1 MIVAE
6 RSLISL
12 RIGVKNV
19 KLEKN
24 NELETKN
31 MEWPTFII
39 SAGFFI
45 LFVILCLAD
54 EELASKLIYAAHK
67 KIVTYSGAIMQFVFL
82 AIWLICLVIAC
93 SKYGEVKIGGKNSVI
108 DLKTFNWFAIILTTL
123 LAGGGVF
130 FSAAEPMY
138 HFLEVPRAFRQ
149 ITPGTAEAVAPAMAQ
164 SFLHWGFLAW
174 GAQAIGVVI
183 LVYACDFKGM
193 PLKARTLLY
202 PVLGEKGVLGYP
214 GTLMDACSLI
224 AVAAGTIG
232 PIGFLSLQ
240 MSYALQAIWGIP
252 DAFASRLLVLI
263 ITTVV
268 FTVAASTG
276 IYRGIDFLAK
286 WTLYLAIFMIA
297 FVLFFG
303 PGVFILD
310 SFMSGMGTYISNFFK
325 ISMYRGDHEWLGWWT
340 AFYWPWFLSYGPT
353 MAILLVRISKGR
365 TLRQL
370 LLVVCLV
377 GPIITNFWFS
387 ILGGAG
393 IFMELS
399 QPGIISGPLRSNG
412 MPTVLLTIMQSMPAA
427 GLLVPLSLLLVAL
440 FLVTTGAG
448 VVYSMAIG
456 VTGMEHPYRWVR
468 VLWGVLLGAVA
479 TFLVK
484 IGGEKVMNSLQ
495 TFIVVA
501 AVPLFIFYV
510 PQLWGVFECAKKCWI
525 IEYGS
530 SIPPEEIPTTDE

>member
-1 MIVAE
+1 MN
-6 RSLISL
+6 S
-12 RIGVKNV
+12 KM
-19 KLEKN
+19 N
-24 NELETKN
+24 NRVFETKN

-45 LFVILCLAD
+45 LFISLCLIN
-54 EELASKLIYAAHK
+54 EESARKLIYTANS
-67 KIVTYSGAIMQFVFL
+67 IVVNYFGAVMQFVFL
-82 AIWLICLVIAC
+82 AIWLTCLLIAF
-93 SKYGEVKIGGKNSVI
+93 SKYGDVKIGGKDAKI
-108 DLKTFNWFAIILTTL
+108 DIKTYNWFAIILTTL

-138 HFLEVPRAFRQ
+138 HFLTVPKAFGA
-149 ITPGTAEAVAPAMAQ
+149 IAAGTEEAIGPAMAQ

-174 GAQAIGVVI
+174 GAQAIGVMI
-183 LVYACDFKGM
+183 LIYACDFKGM

-202 PVLGEKGVLGYP
+202 PVLGEKGVLGVP

-240 MSYALQAIWGIP
+240 MSYALQAIWGVP
-252 DAFASRLLVLI
+252 DAFTSRLVVLV
-263 ITTVV
+263 ITTAV
-268 FTVAASTG
+268 FTLAASTG
-276 IYRGIDFLAK
+276 IYKGIDFLAK
-286 WTLYLAIFMIA
+286 WTIHLAIFIIG
-297 FVLFFG
+297 FVLIFG
-303 PGVFILD
+303 PGIFILD
-310 SFMSGMGTYISNFFK
+310 SFMTGMGTYVSNFFK
-325 ISMYRGDHEWLGWWT
+325 ISLYRGDTEWLGSWT

-377 GPIITNFWFS
+377 GPVITNFWFS

-393 IFMELS
+393 IFMELTS
-399 QPGIISGPLRSNG
+399 PGSIAGPLSAHG
-412 MPTVLLTIMQSMPAA
+412 MPTVLLTIMQNMPFAT
-427 GLLVPLSLLLVAL
+427 LLVPLSLLLVAL

-456 VTGMEHPYRWVR
+456 VTGMELPYRWVR
-468 VLWGVLLGAVA
+468 VLWGVILGTVA
-479 TFLVK
+479 TLLVK
-484 IGGEKVMNSLQ
+484 IGGERVMNALQ

-501 AVPLFIFYV
+501 AVPLFIFYI
-510 PQLWGVFECAKKCWI
+510 PQLYGAYDCAKKYWLNVKGQQA
-525 IEYGS
+525 EEEDEVPVATQTPHGAGS
-530 SIPPEEIPTTDE
+530 V

>member
-1 MIVAE
+1 MKTQIND
-6 RSLISL
+6 R
-12 RIGVKNV
+12 G
-19 KLEKN
+19 
-24 NELETKN
+24 LETKN
-31 MEWPTFII
+31 MEWPTFAL
-39 SAGFFI
+39 SAGFFV
-45 LFVILCLAD
+45 LFVALCLIN
-54 EELASKLIYAAHK
+54 EKLATKLIYAAHK
-67 KIVTYSGAIMQFVFL
+67 VIVTYSGAVMQFVFL
-82 AIWLICLVIAC
+82 AIWLICLLIAC
-93 SKYGEVKIGGKNSVI
+93 SKYGEVKVGGKDAVTDI
-108 DLKTFNWFAIILTTL
+108 KTFNWFAIILTTL

-130 FSAAEPMY
+130 FSVAEPMY
-138 HFLEVPRAFRQ
+138 HFLTVPKVFGA
-149 ITPGTAEAVAPAMAQ
+149 IASGTPEAIGPAMAQ

-174 GAQAIGVVI
+174 GAQAIGVMI
-183 LVYACDFKGM
+183 LIYACEFKGM

-202 PVLGEKGVLGYP
+202 PVLGEKGVLGMP

-252 DAFASRLLVLI
+252 DAFASRLLVLA
-263 ITTVV
+263 ITTAV
-268 FTVAASTG
+268 FTIGASTG

-286 WTLYLAIFMIA
+286 WTVYLAIFMIG
-297 FVLFFG
+297 FVLVFG

-310 SFMSGMGTYISNFFK
+310 SFMTGMGTYISNFFK

-340 AFYWPWFLSYGPT
+340 AFYWPWFLSYAPT

-377 GPIITNFWFS
+377 GPVITNFWFS
-387 ILGGAG
+387 ILGGTG
-393 IFMELS
+393 IFMELT
-399 QPGIISGPLRSNG
+399 QPGIISGPLKGSG
-412 MPTVLLTIMQSMPAA
+412 MPTVLLTIMQSMPMSSF
-427 GLLVPLSLLLVAL
+427 LVPLSLLLVAL

-468 VLWGVLLGAVA
+468 ILWGILLGAVA
-479 TFLVK
+479 TLLVK
-484 IGGEKVMNSLQ
+484 IGGADVMNALQ

-501 AVPLFIFYV
+501 AVPLFIFYI
-510 PQLWGVFECAKKCWI
+510 PQLYGAFDCAKKCWLA
-525 IEYGS
+525 ENQNNKES
-530 SIPPEEIPTTDE
+530 NK